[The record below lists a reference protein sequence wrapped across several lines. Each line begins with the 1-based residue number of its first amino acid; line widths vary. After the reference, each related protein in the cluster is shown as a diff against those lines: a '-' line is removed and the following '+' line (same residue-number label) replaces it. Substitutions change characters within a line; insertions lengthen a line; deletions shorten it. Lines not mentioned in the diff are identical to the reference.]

1 MEQLGNVGRNCR
13 QRRNTVKGA
22 VLLCEVSGEGKEMI
36 TLNKWYPMV
45 QPTHTARELAFN
57 KAVEKV
63 QEEYRYAMECLKQ
76 VRKTEDLEL
85 ELYDKRARQNTIEL
99 GSFEDRRRFQIFV

>member
-1 MEQLGNVGRNCR
+1 VGWRSR
-13 QRRNTVKGA
+13 QRRLKRQGV
-22 VLLCEVSGEGKEMI
+22 VLLRQSNREGKEMI
-36 TLNKWYPMV
+36 TLNKWYPLV
-45 QPTHTARELAFN
+45 QPTHTARELAFD

-85 ELYDKRARQNTIEL
+85 ELYNKRGRQHTIEL

>member
-1 MEQLGNVGRNCR
+1 
-13 QRRNTVKGA
+13 
-22 VLLCEVSGEGKEMI
+22 MI

-45 QPTHTARELAFN
+45 QPTHTARQLAFD

-63 QEEYRYAMECLKQ
+63 QEDYRYAVECLKQ
-76 VRKTEDLEL
+76 VKKTQDLEV
-85 ELYDKRARQNTIEL
+85 ELYNKRGQQNVIEL